1 MKVTYGKRL
10 LKDIDSIQT
19 LSVNLLLQETL
30 ELIESAQT
38 IRDIPNIK
46 KLKGNKG
53 FFRVRLGNYRLGIH
67 VDGEQVAILRFLH
80 RKEIYKKFP

>member
-67 VDGEQVAILRFLH
+67 VDGERVAILRFLH

>member
-30 ELIESAQT
+30 ESIESAQT

-46 KLKGNKG
+46 KLKGHKG
-53 FFRVRLGNYRLGIH
+53 FLRVRLDNYRLGIH
-67 VDGEQVAILRFLH
+67 VDGERVTILRFLH

>member
-1 MKVTYGKRL
+1 MKVTCGKRL

-46 KLKGNKG
+46 KSS
-53 FFRVRLGNYRLGIH
+53 RVIKASFGRGSATTDWESTLMAN
-67 VDGEQVAILRFLH
+67 V
-80 RKEIYKKFP
+80 

>member
-38 IRDIPNIK
+38 IRDIPNIR
-46 KLKGNKG
+46 KLKGHKG
-53 FFRVRLGNYRLGIH
+53 FSGCDWEATDWESTLM
-67 VDGEQVAILRFLH
+67 AIG
-80 RKEIYKKFP
+80 